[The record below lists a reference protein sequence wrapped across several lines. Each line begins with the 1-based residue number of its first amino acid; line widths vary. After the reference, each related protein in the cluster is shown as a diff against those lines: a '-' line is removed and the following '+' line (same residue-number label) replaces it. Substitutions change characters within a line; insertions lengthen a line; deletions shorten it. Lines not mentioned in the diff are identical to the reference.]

1 MPTYSYSC
9 NNCGSDF
16 ELFFYIRDYEEKPA
30 CINCGKKKTSRK
42 YINDIRTQS
51 CSVKKSDSELKT
63 LGDLAN
69 RNRDKMNDDQKNE
82 LYNKHNDYKY
92 KDSETSLPKGMSRL
106 KKQKKIKWR

>member
-1 MPTYSYSC
+1 MPTYSYFCDS
-9 NNCGSDF
+9 CGSNF
-16 ELFFYIRDYEEKPA
+16 ELFYYIRDYDENPN
-30 CINCGKKKTSRK
+30 CVNCGKNTARRH
-42 YINDIRTQS
+42 YINDVLTQV